1 MRLFLKIFLQL
12 LFAVIFLCETVIGDD
27 KQNDSLC
34 SKKVCTPKFF
44 AVALGKVDNKK
55 LHNSANLCDLIILS
69 PTSYPKIPSVL
80 KEMNKKITILGYC
93 ETMSSDVD
101 NEEFVE
107 LNKHEDWFLHDGN
120 GRRINVYVNKTNK
133 RFGMDKTKEGYQDW
147 LANKC
152 KKIIE
157 AGYDGIFLDNLGVVF
172 GYKNPFKYSGFPV
185 GIENFNWQRGSIKLL
200 EKVKA
205 AVGKRNIV
213 VFNQISVDDNSKLLG
228 LIKNNNGMDAMTAS
242 ISFADACDGAMKEN
256 FFDNGKQIN
265 EDAPKFLNL
274 LNILNKKNKYTLC
287 LSRGNS
293 AREAKTLYCLYLLA
307 LNGENSFFSYQI
319 DYKTINWFDFYE
331 KDLGSPLNDYSN
343 YNGIGMREYMNGLV
357 VVNFSNIIK
366 LVNLPGEFSNDEGQK
381 VKTLTLNGKTGEL
394 LFK

>member
-12 LFAVIFLCETVIGDD
+12 FFAAIILCETVIGND
-27 KQNDSLC
+27 KWNDSSN
-34 SKKVCTPKFF
+34 SKMASTPKFF

-55 LHNSANLCDLIILS
+55 LCNSANLCDLMILS
-69 PTSYPKIPSVL
+69 PTSYPKIPSIL
-80 KEMNKKITILGYC
+80 EEINKKIIILGYC
-93 ETMSSDVD
+93 ETMSSDAG
-101 NEEFVE
+101 NEEFME

-133 RFGMDKTKEGYQDW
+133 RFGMDKTKEGYQEW

-152 KKIIE
+152 KKIIV
-157 AGYDGIFLDNLGVVF
+157 AGYDGIFLDNIGVVF

-185 GIENFNWQRGSIKLL
+185 GIDNSNWQKGSIKLL

-205 AVGKRNIV
+205 AVGKKSIV
-213 VFNQISVDDNSKLLG
+213 VFNQISGDDNSKLFG

-242 ISFADACDGAMKEN
+242 ISFVDACDGAMKEN

-265 EDAPKFLNL
+265 EEAPKFLDL
-274 LNILNKKNKYTLC
+274 LRILNKKNKYTLC

-293 AREAKTLYCLYLLA
+293 ARDAKTLYCLYLLA
-307 LNGENSFFSYQI
+307 LDGENSFFSYQI
-319 DYKTINWFDFYE
+319 DYKTITWFDFYE
-331 KDLGSPLNDYSN
+331 KDLGEPLNEYSN
-343 YNGIGMREYMNGLV
+343 YNGIGMREYKNGLV
-357 VVNFSNIIK
+357 VVNFNNMVK
-366 LVNLPGEFSNDEGQK
+366 LVNLPGEFSNDKGQK
-381 VKTLTLNGKTGEL
+381 IKRLTLNGKTGEL